1 MNVSGVNISGINV
14 SGVKIR
20 GYEYKWCEY
29 KWCVRNCDANV
40 NVMNVSDRNGYYFKC

>member
-40 NVMNVSDRNGYYFKC
+40 NVMNVSDGNGYCFKC